1 MHKKKTP
8 NTFPE
13 IPAGG
18 IALAQIFDTKVG
30 NPAEYT
36 ANLSKIYYIWGASTP
51 EQPAGVLASK
61 YFPSIRTPDKK
72 LSLTWY
78 QENHPDWVMYQE
90 DRVSPAYGYIY
101 SYGGLTPLDISNPEV
116 QEFYFNTFI
125 LPAVKTGYKM
135 VAMDNVDLGNWPKSV
150 GHFKGKEWVQLYT
163 GKKNDF
169 VFQQNMIGWMQ
180 YLRNKLHPMGVRV
193 SANIKATSASSEVI
207 LNVIDA
213 VDMWVDETGFCH
225 RGANITGEAWK
236 KAFLFLRKV
245 SPTKAYVS
253 INQVKGLVPQ
263 ASPEQIEWVIAN
275 YLLSRGPQSLLALAG
290 YEKTTVYHSFDYR
303 KELDIVI
310 GEPSAKPVEINNGAW
325 IRTYTNGLALVNP
338 SANQTVIVK
347 LPEGKWKTLKGNSAE
362 GEISMKPASGLV
374 LTK

>member
-1 MHKKKTP
+1 MPPTNRRPRTVDTSMHFCPHLNCDYRGWLGLNNLRANGHPSGGPWRQFHCTACDGY
-8 NTFPE
+8 FPE
-13 IPAGG
+13 HHGT
-18 IALAQIFDTKVG
+18 IFHGKF
-30 NPAEYT
+30 E
-36 ANLSKIYYIWGASTP
+36 
-51 EQPAGVLASK
+51 
-61 YFPSIRTPDKK
+61 
-72 LSLTWY
+72 
-78 QENHPDWVMYQE
+78 
-90 DRVSPAYGYIY
+90 
-101 SYGGLTPLDISNPEV
+101 
-116 QEFYFNTFI
+116 
-125 LPAVKTGYKM
+125 
-135 VAMDNVDLGNWPKSV
+135 
-150 GHFKGKEWVQLYT
+150 GKEWVQLYT

-169 VFQQNMIGWMQ
+169 VFQQNMISWMQ
-180 YLRNKLHPMGVRV
+180 YLRNKLHPLGVRV
-193 SANIKATSASSEVI
+193 SANIKATTASSEVI

-263 ASPEQIEWVIAN
+263 AAPEQIEWVIAN
-275 YLLSRGPQSLLALAG
+275 YLLSRGPQSLLALTG

-310 GEPSAKPVEINNGAW
+310 GEPSAEPVEINNGAW

-338 SANQTVIVK
+338 SASQTVIVK

-374 LTK
+374 LTKLGLAMMLLHGMTL